1 METMAKTWL
10 ILALALGT
18 FAWRFV
24 PFAVL
29 TRIELPEWAEEW
41 LRLVPGAILAASLTQ
56 TLLVQENRVNLSWGN
71 VELLATLPAFLV
83 AWRTR
88 NMLLTML
95 AGMLSYALLQHLLV

>member
-1 METMAKTWL
+1 MEPMATTWL

-24 PFAVL
+24 PFAIL
-29 TRIELPEWAEEW
+29 TRMELPDWAKEW

-56 TLLVQENRVNLSWGN
+56 TLLVQENRTNLSWTN
-71 VELLATLPAFLV
+71 VELLAALPAFLV

-88 NMLLTML
+88 SMILTML
-95 AGMLSYALLQHLLV
+95 SGMLSYALLQHLLA

>member
-1 METMAKTWL
+1 METMATTWL

-29 TRIELPEWAEEW
+29 TRIELPDWAREW

-56 TLLVQENRVNLSWGN
+56 TLLVQGNRINLSWAN
-71 VELLATLPAFLV
+71 IELLAALPAFLV

-88 NMLLTML
+88 SMILTML
-95 AGMLSYALLQHLLV
+95 SGMLSYALLQHVFF